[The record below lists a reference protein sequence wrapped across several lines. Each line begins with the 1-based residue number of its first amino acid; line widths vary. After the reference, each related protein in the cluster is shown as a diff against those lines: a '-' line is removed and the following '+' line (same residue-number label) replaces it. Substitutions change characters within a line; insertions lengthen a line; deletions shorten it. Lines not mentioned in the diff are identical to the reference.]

1 MNSESPIFVICA
13 KTKAMG
19 SIDAKSERLR
29 RIISSFDSAI
39 VAYSGGV
46 DSAVV
51 SHFVHEVLGPSQ
63 SLIVTGVSASLADYE
78 LESAM
83 SLAEKRG
90 WNHRTV
96 STTEMDDERYLRND
110 GSRCFFCKTELYE
123 RLQHLAHDTGFKV
136 IANGA
141 NHDDLG
147 DYRPGMKAAANYSI
161 RSPLLEADLGKDD
174 VRSLALKAGLPNW
187 DKPAQPCLSSRI
199 PYGTHVTTHALS
211 MISKAE
217 KHLRDL
223 GFNDCRVRHYGDT
236 ARIELP
242 LDMMPIYSQ
251 PRIREQAV
259 AGIVAAGYR
268 QVELDPKGLRSGNL
282 NDALKSTR

>member
-1 MNSESPIFVICA
+1 MDNIEERS
-13 KTKAMG
+13 G
-19 SIDAKSERLR
+19 RLR
-29 RIISSFDSAI
+29 GIISSFDSAI

-51 SHFVHEVLGPSQ
+51 SHYIHEVLGPSQ
-63 SLIVTGVSASLADYE
+63 SLIITAVSASLADYE
-78 LESAM
+78 LESAQL
-83 SLAEKRG
+83 LAQQRD
-90 WNHRTV
+90 WNYRTI
-96 STTEMDDERYLRND
+96 STNEMNDERYLRND
-110 GSRCFFCKTELYE
+110 GTRCFFCKTELYE
-123 RLQHLAHDTGFKV
+123 QLRRLASETGYKV

-141 NHDDLG
+141 NRDDLG

-174 VRSLALKAGLPNW
+174 VRSLAMEAGLPNW

-199 PYGTHVTTHALS
+199 PYGSHVTIQALS

-217 KHLRDL
+217 KHLRNL

-259 AGIVAAGYR
+259 AGVMAAGYR

-282 NDALKSTR
+282 NEALKSTR